1 MREMQTDTKN
11 TGELLSVLEN
21 TENWEE
27 YRKENAGSFRNTTVA
42 EELLRLC
49 REKSLSKAELAKNSG
64 ISDIYLYQILR
75 GIRTPSR
82 VRMICMCMGL
92 KLSEEESQRFLRA
105 CGFAPLY
112 VRQERDA
119 IILHAMMHGTDLQT
133 LNEELYE
140 QEKEPLLK

>member
-1 MREMQTDTKN
+1 MQAEAKD
-11 TGELLSVLEN
+11 TGELLSILGN

-27 YRKENAGSFRNTTVA
+27 YRKENEESFRSTTVA

-49 REKSLSKAELAKNSG
+49 REKGMSKAELAKNSG
-64 ISDIYLYQILR
+64 ISDVYLYQILR
-75 GIRTPSR
+75 GTRTPSR
-82 VRMICMCMGL
+82 DRMICMCMGL
-92 KLSEEESQRFLRA
+92 KLSEPESQRLLRA

-119 IILHAMMHGTDLQT
+119 VILHAMMHGTDLQT

>member
-1 MREMQTDTKN
+1 MQTATKD
-11 TGELLSVLEN
+11 TGELLSILGN
-21 TENWEE
+21 TEDWEE
-27 YRKENAGSFRNTTVA
+27 YRKENGESFRSTTVA

-49 REKSLSKAELAKNSG
+49 REKGISKAELAKNSG
-64 ISDIYLYQILR
+64 ISDVYLYQILR

-82 VRMICMCMGL
+82 DRMICMCMGL
-92 KLSEEESQRFLRA
+92 KLSEQESQHFLRA

-119 IILHAMMHGTDLQT
+119 MILHAMMHGTDLQT